1 MSINRSI
8 VHALAAVC
16 ACWFGGSAALAA
28 EPLDEIVLLDGSR
41 VVGTITSARDG
52 ELTVDTSFAGTLTI
66 QLDQV
71 ESLVTGGPETLLLE
85 DDSVVREQPVRIV
98 DGQIASAVEP
108 SRRYPVSALN
118 AINPEPWELGRGYKW
133 TGLVDFAL
141 SFERGNSDT
150 DELDYRLESSWR
162 SVRDRYR
169 ILARGEN
176 DETDGTETADNWLLR
191 GKWDYF
197 IEDPN
202 YWGFLAQAEQDKF
215 ADLDLRWL
223 AGPFIG
229 RQIFDTPRLRLA
241 GEFGASYVTEE
252 FITAEDQDYPAA
264 IWDIDV
270 TSDYLGG
277 DSSLYLRQFGLWN
290 LDETSDVVVDTT
302 LGLSF
307 PLLFRFEAAAEIM
320 WEYDSGAVENVDN
333 LDETYRLRI
342 GYKW

>member
-16 ACWFGGSAALAA
+16 GCWFGGSAALAA
-28 EPLDEIVLLDGSR
+28 ETLDEIVLVDGSR
-41 VVGTITSARDG
+41 VVGTITGARDG

-85 DDSVVREQPVRIV
+85 DDSVIREQRVRIV

-108 SRRYPVSALN
+108 SSRYPVSALS
-118 AINPEPWELGRGYKW
+118 AINPEPWQLGRGYKW
-133 TGLVDFAL
+133 TGLIDFVLA
-141 SFERGNSDT
+141 FERGNSDI
-150 DELDYRLESSWR
+150 DELDYRLESALR
-162 SVRDRYR
+162 SVRDRFR
-169 ILARGEN
+169 VLLQGEN
-176 DETDGTETADNWLLR
+176 DEADGEKIADNWLVR

-197 IEDPN
+197 LEDPN
-202 YWGFLAQAEQDKF
+202 YWGVLGQAEQDEF
-215 ADLDLRWL
+215 SDLDLRWL
-223 AGPFIG
+223 VGPFIG
-229 RQIFDTPRLRLA
+229 RQIFDTPRFKMA

-264 IWDIDV
+264 NWDIDIS
-270 TSDYLGG
+270 SDLLGG
-277 DSSLYLRQFGLWN
+277 DSSLFLRQFGLWN
-290 LDETSDVVVDTT
+290 LEETSDAVVNTT

-307 PLLFRFEAAAEIM
+307 PLMFDLQASAEIM

-342 GYKW
+342 GYTW

>member
-1 MSINRSI
+1 MSMNRSI
-8 VHALAAVC
+8 FRALAAAC

-28 EPLDEIVLLDGSR
+28 EPLDEIVLVDGSR
-41 VVGTITSARDG
+41 LVGTITSARDG
-52 ELTVDTSFAGTLTI
+52 ELTVETSFAGTLTI

-71 ESLVTGGPETLLLE
+71 ESLVTGGPETLVLE
-85 DDSVVREQPVRIV
+85 DDSVIREQPVRIV

-108 SRRYPVSALN
+108 SHRYPVSALS
-118 AINPEPWELGRGYKW
+118 AINPEPWRLGRGYDW
-133 TGLVDFAL
+133 TGLIDFAL
-141 SFERGNSDT
+141 AFERGNSDT
-150 DELDYRLESSWR
+150 DELDYRLESGWR

-169 ILARGEN
+169 IFARGEN
-176 DETDGTETADNWLLR
+176 DETDGVETADNWLLR

-197 IEDPN
+197 LEDPN

-229 RQIFDTPRLRLA
+229 RQIFDGPLFTLA

-252 FITAEDQDYPAA
+252 FTTAENQDYTAA
-264 IWDIDV
+264 NWDIDV

-290 LDETSDVVVDTT
+290 LNETSDMVVDTT

-307 PLLFRFEAAAEIM
+307 PLLFSFEAAAEIL